1 MPETQRSLINDLER
15 ALSGKQIGDRAVTL
29 RRVTDLF
36 VGASGHLSDDQV
48 ALFDDVMS
56 RLLREVET
64 SARASFAHL
73 LAGVTNAPAGV
84 VRSLALDDAIDVAGP
99 VLTHAERIDESTLVE
114 GARTK
119 SQAHLLAISR
129 RKVLAEAVTD
139 VLVER
144 GDREVALSTA
154 GNPGAAFSEFGYSTL
169 VLRSTS
175 DEALAT
181 SIWQRPEIPRRHLLK
196 LFADASEAVK
206 RELTAQDPTRAR
218 DISDLVMAAAQ
229 QIQTRARE
237 HSPQFD
243 AAYGNVQWMHAAG
256 TLDEAAL
263 GKFAAGGRFDETV
276 VALSF
281 MCDLPI
287 ALIERAM
294 VDPKSE
300 QLVLVARAA
309 GLSWD
314 TVKAMLSLQE
324 RPGTD
329 AAALEHAHET
339 FTNLNVEAAKKAIQ
353 FYRLRQRAAAKNPA

>member
-15 ALSGKQIGDRAVTL
+15 AISGKQIGDRAVTL

-36 VGASGHLSDDQV
+36 VDASAHLSRDQV

-84 VRSLALDDAIDVAGP
+84 VRSLALDDEIDVAGP
-99 VLTHAERIDESTLVE
+99 ILTHAEKIDESTLVE

-129 RKVLAEAVTD
+129 RKVLGEAVTD

-169 VLRSTS
+169 IERSAG
-175 DEALAT
+175 DEDLAT
-181 SIWQRPEIPRRHLLK
+181 SIWQRPEIPRQHLLK
-196 LFADASEAVK
+196 LFADAGEAVK
-206 RELTAQDPTRAR
+206 RQLIAQDPTRAR
-218 DISDLVMAAAQ
+218 DIGELVMAASQ
-229 QIQTRARE
+229 QIQTQARE
-237 HSPQFD
+237 NSPEFD

-263 GKFAAGGRFDETV
+263 TKFAREGRFDETV

-281 MCDLPI
+281 VCDLPI
-287 ALIERAM
+287 ALIERAI
-294 VDPKSE
+294 VDEKSE

-314 TVKAMLSLQE
+314 TVKAVLSLQR
-324 RPGTD
+324 RPHVD
-329 AAALEHAHET
+329 DAALEQAHEA
-339 FTNLNVEAAKKAIQ
+339 FANLKVEAAKKAIQ
-353 FYRLRQRAAAKNPA
+353 FYRLRQRAAAKLPS